1 MLSAIWTILKASL
14 LDAAKDKVSEM
25 TKDETKELLDKLGVK
40 VTEVTEEIAE
50 KVAEYKAGLDT
61 ETRRTVRKFWIAV
74 AVVAFVVGCGVGT
87 LF

>member
-25 TKDETKELLDKLGVK
+25 TKEEAKELLDKLGVK
-40 VTEVTEEIAE
+40 VAEVTEEIAE

-61 ETRRTVRKFWIAV
+61 ETRRTVRKFWIVV

-87 LF
+87 LL